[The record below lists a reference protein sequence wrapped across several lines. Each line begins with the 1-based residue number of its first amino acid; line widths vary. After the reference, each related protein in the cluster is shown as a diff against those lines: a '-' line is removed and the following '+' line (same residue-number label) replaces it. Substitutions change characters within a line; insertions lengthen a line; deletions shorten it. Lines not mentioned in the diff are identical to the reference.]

1 MSDKEFIREFLKIK
15 ISTICKE
22 LNIDPT
28 NVYNL
33 TASKDKLKRIRDIL
47 ESEIKRL
54 YEKD

>member
-47 ESEIKRL
+47 ESEIKKL